1 MAPRAPKIPKKK
13 KNKNKNVKKASL
25 DAVIQIAPMAGEI
38 GEALMYG
45 TGALGA
51 GALGVMGNKARKLMK
66 KGDDAYE
73 KAVSGKKDGGMSK
86 AVMKARGGTFKGT
99 F

>member
-1 MAPRAPKIPKKK
+1 MSLVDPETNTTKRGPKKK
-13 KNKNKNVKKASL
+13 TIKTASL
-25 DAVIQIAPMAGEI
+25 DAVIQLAPMAGEI

-51 GALGVMGNKARKLMK
+51 GAVGVMGNKSRKLMK
-66 KGDDAYE
+66 KGDEDYR
-73 KAVSGKKDGGMSK
+73 KAISGKNRGG
-86 AVMKARGGTFKGT
+86 AVMKKRGGTFKGT

>member
-1 MAPRAPKIPKKK
+1 MSLVDPETNTTKRGPKKK
-13 KNKNKNVKKASL
+13 TVKTASL
-25 DAVIQIAPMAGEI
+25 DAVIQLAPMAGEI

-51 GALGVMGNKARKLMK
+51 GALGVMGNRARKLMK
-66 KGDDAYE
+66 KGDAAYE
-73 KAVSGKKDGGMSK
+73 KAVSGKKRGG
-86 AVMKARGGTFKGT
+86 AVMKKRGGTFKGV

>member
-1 MAPRAPKIPKKK
+1 MTRVDPDTNTTKLSPKKTK
-13 KNKNKNVKKASL
+13 ATKTASL
-25 DAVIQIAPMAGEI
+25 DAVIQLAPMAGEI

-51 GALGVMGNKARKLMK
+51 GAVGVMGNKARKLMK
-66 KGDDAYE
+66 KGDEDYR
-73 KAVSGKKDGGMSK
+73 KAISGKNRGG
-86 AVMKARGGTFKGT
+86 AVMKKRGGTFKGV

>member
-1 MAPRAPKIPKKK
+1 MAPKAPKIPKKK
-13 KNKNKNVKKASL
+13 KNKNVKKASL

-51 GALGVMGNKARKLMK
+51 GATGYMGNKARKLMK
-66 KGDDAYE
+66 KGDAAYE
-73 KAVSGKKDGGMSK
+73 KAVSGKKRGG
-86 AVMKARGGTFKGT
+86 AIMKKRGGTFKGT

>member
-1 MAPRAPKIPKKK
+1 MSLVDPETNTTKRGPKKK
-13 KNKNKNVKKASL
+13 TVKTASL
-25 DAVIQIAPMAGEI
+25 DAVIQLAPMAGEI

-51 GALGVMGNKARKLMK
+51 GAVGVMGNKARKLMK
-66 KGDDAYE
+66 KGDEDYR
-73 KAVSGKKDGGMSK
+73 KAISGKNRGG
-86 AVMKARGGTFKGT
+86 AVMKKRGGTFKGT

>member
-1 MAPRAPKIPKKK
+1 MAPKAPKIPKKK
-13 KNKNKNVKKASL
+13 KNKNVKKASL

-51 GALGVMGNKARKLMK
+51 GAVGVMGNKARKLMK
-66 KGDDAYE
+66 KGDAAYE
-73 KAVSGKKDGGMSK
+73 KAVSGKKRGG
-86 AVMKARGGTFKGT
+86 AVMKKRGGTFKGV

>member
-1 MAPRAPKIPKKK
+1 MSLVDPETNTTKRGPKKK
-13 KNKNKNVKKASL
+13 TIKTASL
-25 DAVIQIAPMAGEI
+25 DAVIQLAPMAGEI

-51 GALGVMGNKARKLMK
+51 GAVGVMGNKARKLMK
-66 KGDDAYE
+66 KGDEDYR
-73 KAVSGKKDGGMSK
+73 KAISGKNRGG
-86 AVMKARGGTFKGT
+86 AVMKKRGGTFKGT

>member
-1 MAPRAPKIPKKK
+1 MSLVDPETNTTKRGPKKK
-13 KNKNKNVKKASL
+13 TVKTASL
-25 DAVIQIAPMAGEI
+25 DAVIQLAPIAGEI

-51 GALGVMGNKARKLMK
+51 GATGYMGNKARKLMK
-66 KGDDAYE
+66 KGDAAYE
-73 KAVSGKKDGGMSK
+73 KAVSGKKRGGV
-86 AVMKARGGTFKGT
+86 VMKKRGGTFKGT

>member
-1 MAPRAPKIPKKK
+1 MSLVDPETNTTKRGPKKK
-13 KNKNKNVKKASL
+13 TVKTASL
-25 DAVIQIAPMAGEI
+25 DAVIQLAPMAGEI

-51 GALGVMGNKARKLMK
+51 GATGYLGNKARKLMK
-66 KGDDAYE
+66 KGDAAYE
-73 KAVSGKKDGGMSK
+73 KAASGKKRGG
-86 AVMKARGGTFKGT
+86 AIMKKRGGTFKGT

>member
-1 MAPRAPKIPKKK
+1 MTRVDPDTNTTKLKPKKTK
-13 KNKNKNVKKASL
+13 ATETASL
-25 DAVIQIAPMAGEI
+25 DAVIQLAPMAGEI

-51 GALGVMGNKARKLMK
+51 GAVGVMGKKARKLMK
-66 KGDDAYE
+66 KGDEDYR
-73 KAVSGKKDGGMSK
+73 KAISGKNRGG
-86 AVMKARGGTFKGT
+86 AVMKKRGGTFKGT

>member
-13 KNKNKNVKKASL
+13 KKNKNINKASL
-25 DAVIQIAPMAGEI
+25 DALIQLAPMAGEI

-51 GALGVMGNKARKLMK
+51 GATGYMGNKARKLMK
-66 KGDDAYE
+66 KGDDAYN
-73 KAVSGKKDGGMSK
+73 KK
-86 AVMKARGGTFKGT
+86 RGGAIKLHHGGLARRKRNA
-99 F
+99 

>member
-1 MAPRAPKIPKKK
+1 MSLVDPETNTTKRGPKKK
-13 KNKNKNVKKASL
+13 TVKTASL
-25 DAVIQIAPMAGEI
+25 DAIIQLAPMAGEI

-51 GALGVMGNKARKLMK
+51 GAVGVMGNKARKLMK
-66 KGDDAYE
+66 KGDEDYR
-73 KAVSGKKDGGMSK
+73 KAISGKNRGG
-86 AVMKARGGTFKGT
+86 AVMKKRGGTFKGT